1 MCLVFTPLL
10 LLLLLLLLFSG
21 TGSDT
26 VVVEGTYAI
35 LQCTVSP
42 SGGCSVEGEEQ
53 DRQEEKTE
61 KETAEAMIV
70 TDRYHPVGLGN

>member
-1 MCLVFTPLL
+1 MYLFFTP
-10 LLLLLLLLFSG
+10 LLLLFSG
-21 TGSDT
+21 TASDT
-26 VVVEGTYAI
+26 VVEGTYAI